1 MPTAYRKLFDDAN
14 SISLANPQATTQV
27 LRVAVQTAIKN
38 ISGVKAQGV
47 QLQCNE
53 RKLSPITEGD
63 RSVNETLSVRVS
75 LSGSNKTELIEMWTR
90 MKANVDAAIADQAL
104 DGFIPLNA
112 SFTAKA

>member
-1 MPTAYRKLFDDAN
+1 MPTVFRKLFDDAT

-27 LRVAVQTAIKN
+27 LRVAVQTATKN

-53 RKLSPITEGD
+53 RKLSVITEGD

-90 MKANVDAAIADQAL
+90 MKSNVDAAIADQAL